1 MESKINT
8 HPNVVNFNDRR
19 LDIGRR
25 PRPRYGNATQDV
37 IDDLHRLRVFWD
49 ERARELNL
57 PRYFELRPY
66 EIEQQQS
73 MYADRTP
80 TMINQLVTRLRRLA
94 RPAIVLRFPGSGDYI
109 RGPEENARFTTFI
122 SNFSISRVLNYPKTD
137 VRLE

>member
-8 HPNVVNFNDRR
+8 HPNVINFNDRR

-80 TMINQLVTRLRRLA
+80 KMINQLVRRLQRLA
-94 RPAIVLRFPGSGDYI
+94 RPAIVRRFPNSSTSI
-109 RGPEENARFTTFI
+109 RGDDRY
-122 SNFSISRVLNYPKTD
+122 V
-137 VRLE
+137 

>member
-8 HPNVVNFNDRR
+8 HPNVINFNDRR

-25 PRPRYGNATQDV
+25 PRLRYGNATQDV

-73 MYADRTP
+73 TYADRTP
-80 TMINQLVTRLRRLA
+80 KMINQLVTRLRRSA
-94 RPAIVLRFPGSGDYI
+94 RSESLVRFP
-109 RGPEENARFTTFI
+109 NKRFTM
-122 SNFSISRVLNYPKTD
+122 SKD
-137 VRLE
+137 

>member
-8 HPNVVNFNDRR
+8 HTNVINFNDRR

-80 TMINQLVTRLRRLA
+80 TMINQLVKRLRRLA
-94 RPAIVLRFPGSGDYI
+94 RPAIVLRFPGSGDFI
-109 RGPEENARFTTFI
+109 RGPEENARRFKARGGGI
-122 SNFSISRVLNYPKTD
+122 CIVLHP
-137 VRLE
+137 

>member
-8 HPNVVNFNDRR
+8 HPNVINFNDRR

-57 PRYFELRPY
+57 ARYFELRPY

-80 TMINQLVTRLRRLA
+80 KMINQLVTRLRRLA
-94 RPAIVLRFPGSGDYI
+94 RPAVVFYFPKSGYLLSE
-109 RGPEENARFTTFI
+109 RKEKR
-122 SNFSISRVLNYPKTD
+122 K
-137 VRLE
+137 

>member
-1 MESKINT
+1 MKNRAQVYS
-8 HPNVVNFNDRR
+8 NVINFNDKR
-19 LDIGRR
+19 LEKRRR
-25 PRPRYGNATQDV
+25 PRPRYGNEIQKI

-80 TMINQLVTRLRRLA
+80 KMINQLVRRLQRLA
-94 RPAIVLRFPGSGDYI
+94 RPAIVRRFPNSSTSI
-109 RGPEENARFTTFI
+109 RGDDRY
-122 SNFSISRVLNYPKTD
+122 V
-137 VRLE
+137 